1 MEQKVYTKGG
11 IPVYIYDNKDSHS
24 FFLSLFV
31 KAGSIYESDTEA
43 GITHFFEHVAIRNV
57 NCNMGGTLYNTL
69 DKYGLEFNAST
80 YSEMVQFYISGAPK
94 NFALAADIFSR
105 LLSPIS
111 LPKSEIDR
119 ERDRIRAE
127 IREADEKTSLAGFT
141 SALVWQGTPLS
152 RSITGTPKSVGAI
165 TGKRLEEYR
174 RRIFS
179 PDNLFV
185 YITGKITDADI
196 STLCRLL
203 DSYPL
208 NEGEKHCNLAPVP
221 QKFGKRDAEVAI
233 KNADF
238 TKVRFTFDIDMSEV
252 ASEEID
258 LLYDILLGGY
268 SSGFFIELSERRG
281 LCYDLTGQT
290 ERYKNIG
297 TLSFS
302 YELKEGRLYE
312 ALECTVSELSRL
324 KSAPL
329 SPDRLMKAGYTD
341 NADMLLDDVRE
352 LNFTMGYDNHV
363 LGLGYRDINARRE
376 KYSAVTPERIMCAA
390 RKIFTRDNLT
400 LTLKGNRKRIDT
412 EKIRGILK
420 EL

>member
-1 MEQKVYTKGG
+1 MERKAYTKGG

-94 NFALAADIFSR
+94 NFSLAADIFSR

-152 RSITGTPKSVGAI
+152 RSITGTPKAVGAI

-185 YITGKITDADI
+185 YITGKVTDADI

-208 NEGEKHCNLAPVP
+208 NVGEKHCNLAPVP

-281 LCYDLTGQT
+281 LCYDLMGQT

-363 LGLGYRDINARRE
+363 LGLDYPDINARRE
-376 KYSAVTPERIMCAA
+376 KYSAVTPERIMLAA

-412 EKIRGILK
+412 EKIRGILQGI
-420 EL
+420 